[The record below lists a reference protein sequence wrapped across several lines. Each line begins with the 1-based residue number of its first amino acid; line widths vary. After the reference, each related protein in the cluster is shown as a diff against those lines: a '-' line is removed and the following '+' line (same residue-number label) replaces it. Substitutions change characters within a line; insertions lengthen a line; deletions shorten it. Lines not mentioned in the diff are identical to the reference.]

1 MTRLSDR
8 RPRRISLRTEV
19 LKKRGSGRQGSLPWR
34 SRSGWAGQSGK
45 QRVDMQKGAS
55 GYTETANEG
64 KSEGVGGT
72 AVGLAWRVL
81 S

>member
-1 MTRLSDR
+1 
-8 RPRRISLRTEV
+8 
-19 LKKRGSGRQGSLPWR
+19 
-34 SRSGWAGQSGK
+34 
-45 QRVDMQKGAS
+45 MQKGAS
-55 GYTETANEG
+55 GYTEMANEG